1 MVLSR
6 SEILERVTGELHRRY
21 LCDNAERWHRW
32 AQETPGVDIARYDMR
47 ALMEWAEHLEMITPT
62 LTTMVRLLALRTY
75 SEDDAD
81 VILYWAMEYGWVAN
95 SRSRGSIEY
104 RRVYTSEARI
114 SHMLIR
120 YGPDAHMHELKS
132 EVENM
137 LICGVADMFEDYYAE
152 GLFPLV
158 PIPGMVRRWGR

>member
-1 MVLSR
+1 
-6 SEILERVTGELHRRY
+6 
-21 LCDNAERWHRW
+21 
-32 AQETPGVDIARYDMR
+32 
-47 ALMEWAEHLEMITPT
+47 MEWAEHLEMITPD
-62 LTTMVRLLALRTY
+62 LVTMVRLLALRTY

-104 RRVYTSEARI
+104 RRVYESSARI

-120 YGPDAHMHELKS
+120 SGPYAHTHELKS
-132 EVENM
+132 EIENI
-137 LICGVADMFEDYYAE
+137 LICGVADMFESYLAE

-158 PIPGMVRRWGR
+158 PIPGAVRMVGR